1 MIKNYLIFQATI
13 GIKGLRMEEA
23 TKSSQEVQT
32 ILQKELEQEGFTVKV
47 IVVPDTSIEYGVD
60 IKLIYPVYNLIDKD
74 AYDKHI
80 ELHQEIDKIKKEL
93 ETKVD

>member
-13 GIKGLRMEEA
+13 GVKNLMVEEA
-23 TKSSQEVQT
+23 TKSSQQVQT
-32 ILQKELEQEGFTVKV
+32 ILQKELEQEGFIVKV
-47 IVVPDTSIEYGVD
+47 IVVPDTSIEYSVD
-60 IKLIYPVYNLIDKD
+60 VKLIYPVYNLIDKD

-80 ELHQEIDKIKKEL
+80 ELHEEIDKIKKEL